1 MKKHLAAL
9 ALLGLCLLVVG
20 NASDPTVWAKNAPP
34 VKVKATPR
42 DNLVDAINLFG
53 LRLLEKVSPAQAA
66 ENVLLSPLGISS
78 AIAMALNGAAGRTSE
93 GMRMTLGVNE
103 LTELQINQGFQSL
116 LKDTAYTDE
125 FVKMAVA
132 NSIWIQEKLA
142 VLPAF
147 EDMTRTYFS
156 SEVRRVNFSKK
167 ETLAALNQWTADKTL
182 GRIQAVPGSTIDP
195 TTAMIIVDA
204 IYFSGQWMHAFD
216 PQRTHDGRF
225 TLGSGEKKSVR
236 MMQHDDLSVPYV
248 RTKELEAVQLPYCGR
263 TARMTLVLPGKK
275 SATLREM
282 LKQSS
287 WRQWVMQLR
296 SHTGK
301 VTIPRFYFEWSRQL
315 KEALSA
321 MGMSEAFA
329 MGADLTRT
337 ASGKGLF
344 IGNLDQA
351 TRIAVDERGT
361 ETTAETTLS
370 TVMGME
376 QDMAKPFHFQANRP
390 FYVVIDDVKTGAILF
405 IGKVEDPK

>member
-1 MKKHLAAL
+1 MKVRFASFAS
-9 ALLGLCLLVVG
+9 LCSCLVL
-20 NASDPTVWAKNAPP
+20 VWSTPISQGWGREVPP
-34 VKVKATPR
+34 SSPNTSSR
-42 DNLVDAINLFG
+42 DRLVDSVNLFG
-53 LRLLEKVSPAQAA
+53 FRLLEHVQSAQPA
-66 ENVLLSPLGISS
+66 ENILLSPIGISS
-78 AIAMALNGAAGRTSE
+78 AIAMALNGAAGRTAE
-93 GMRMTLGVNE
+93 GMRMTLGIHE

-116 LKDTAYTDE
+116 LKDTAYADE

-182 GRIQAVPGSTIDP
+182 GRIQTVPGSTIDP

-216 PQRTHDGRF
+216 PQSTHDGRF

-236 MMQHDDLSVPYV
+236 MMQHGDLSVPYV
-248 RTKELEAVQLPYCGR
+248 RTKEFEAVHLPYCGR

-275 SATLREM
+275 SATLREI

-287 WRQWVMQLR
+287 WRQWVMQLK

-321 MGMSEAFA
+321 MGMGEAFA

-370 TVMGME
+370 TIMGME

-390 FYVVIDDVKTGAILF
+390 FYVVIDDVITGAILF